1 MLRLIALFRWSK
13 ALVLIGAAFGAMRL
27 LHPGAAQRVAQW
39 AMQLPIVGQHRFLLG
54 AVAKL
59 TRLDTTKVEWIVAA
73 LFAYAALFIVEGFG
87 LWLQKRWGEW
97 LTIVATTSF
106 IPFEAYELW
115 RRATA
120 VRGAMLAANV
130 AIVIYLV
137 WRIRRYGGGKRR
149 GTRHAYAAHSSSSSS
164 ESPRSSVTSPGRE
177 RTRRASSSTSR
188 RSPTTR

>member
-27 LHPGAAQRVAQW
+27 LRPGVAQRAAQW
-39 AMQLPIVGQHRFLLG
+39 AMQLPFAEQHRFVSA
-54 AVAKL
+54 AVGKL
-59 TRLDTTKVEWIVAA
+59 THLDTTKVAWIVAG
-73 LFAYAALFIVEGFG
+73 LFAYAALFAVEGFG
-87 LWLQKRWGEW
+87 LWREKRWGEW

-120 VRGAMLAANV
+120 VRGAMLVANV

-137 WRIRRYGGGKRR
+137 WRIRRCAR
-149 GTRHAYAAHSSSSSS
+149 
-164 ESPRSSVTSPGRE
+164 
-177 RTRRASSSTSR
+177 TSR
-188 RSPTTR
+188 RG